1 MRPLLFA
8 VLLGL
13 MAPAAASA
21 APDSR
26 ANQNCFASTQ
36 WRGWSAP
43 GNSNVLLLRV
53 GINDVYRVEL
63 TPGTRVYRAGDRF
76 LVNQS
81 RGSTWVCAPIDL
93 DLTLNDPHGGIVQPL
108 IATGLRRLTPAEV
121 EAIPPHDRPS

>member
-1 MRPLLFA
+1 MLFA
-8 VLLGL
+8 IALGL
-13 MAPAAASA
+13 LAPAAVSA
-21 APDSR
+21 TAGADTGHD
-26 ANQNCFASTQ
+26 CFASTQ

-43 GNSNVLLLRV
+43 GNSNILLLRV

-63 TPGTRVYRAGDRF
+63 TPGTRVFRAGDRF

-108 IATGLRRLTPAEV
+108 IATGLRKLTAAEV
-121 EAIPPHDRPS
+121 EAIPAHDRPS